1 MPRDETIRERALDW
15 AVRAG
20 DPAFD
25 DWDGFTRWLE
35 ESPAHG
41 RAYDEIAAAVAD
53 GAEIAA
59 KAPQAANDDFALPAR
74 PVRRRW
80 AIGALAASLA
90 LAVGFGLTMSGKD
103 RYVVETAAGEMK
115 TIALSDGSSLALSGG
130 TRLELDR
137 DDPRFARLERGQAL
151 FTIRHDD
158 KRPFVVLAGDDRL
171 VDAGTVFDVTLDAQ
185 RMQVAVSEGL
195 VLFNPEAQNVKVAP
209 GRVLTR
215 RGGAG
220 GYTLAPIAAEQVG
233 EWRGGRLTFEDA
245 PLGEVAARLSR
256 MTGVDFRT
264 PEGSTGSFSGSILV
278 ASVRED
284 PASLGPLLGASVRR
298 EAGHWIIAPH

>member
-1 MPRDETIRERALDW
+1 MPHDEAIRERALEW

-20 DPAFD
+20 DPEFD

-53 GAEIAA
+53 GADLAP
-59 KAPQAANDDFALPAR
+59 APQAANDDLPSPAL

-80 AIGALAASLA
+80 VVGALAASLA
-90 LAVGFGLTMSGKD
+90 LAVGLGLTLGGKD
-103 RYVVETAAGEMK
+103 RYVVETAAGEMR
-115 TIALSDGSSLALSGG
+115 TIALSDGSSLALSGD

-151 FTIRHDD
+151 FTVRHDEAH
-158 KRPFVVLAGDDRL
+158 PFVVMAGDDRL
-171 VDAGTVFDVTLDAQ
+171 VDAGTVFDVALDGEHM
-185 RMQVAVSEGL
+185 RVAVSEGL
-195 VLFNPEAQNVKVAP
+195 VLFNPQDQNVKVAP

-215 RGGAG
+215 RTGASD
-220 GYTLAPIAAEQVG
+220 YTLAPIAAEQVG
-233 EWRGGRLTFEDA
+233 EWRAGRLTFEDA

-256 MTGVDFRT
+256 MTGVAFRT
-264 PEGSTGSFSGSILV
+264 QEGSTGSFSGSILV

-284 PASLGPLLGASVRR
+284 PASLGPLLGAAVRR
-298 EAGHWIIAPH
+298 EGGHWTISPH

>member
-1 MPRDETIRERALDW
+1 MPHDETIRERALEW

-20 DPAFD
+20 DAEFA

-59 KAPQAANDDFALPAR
+59 QAPQVANDDLAVPAR

-80 AIGALAASLA
+80 VVGALAASLA
-90 LAVGFGLTMSGKD
+90 LVVGLGLALGGKD

-115 TIALSDGSSLALSGG
+115 TIALSDGSSLALSGD

-151 FTIRHDD
+151 FTVRHDEEH
-158 KRPFVVLAGDDRL
+158 PFVVMAGDDRL
-171 VDAGTVFDVTLDAQ
+171 VDAGTVFDVALDRD
-185 RMQVAVSEGL
+185 RMRVAVSEGL
-195 VLFNPEAQNVKVAP
+195 VLFNPEDQNVKVAP
-209 GRVLTR
+209 GRMLTR
-215 RGGAG
+215 RGGAT
-220 GYTLAPIAAEQVG
+220 GYTLSPIGAEQVG
-233 EWRGGRLTFEDA
+233 EWRAGRLTFEDA
-245 PLGEVAARLSR
+245 PLDDVAARLSR
-256 MTGVDFRT
+256 MTGISFRARA
-264 PEGSTGSFSGSILV
+264 GSRGSFSGSILV

-284 PASLGPLLGASVRR
+284 PASLGALLGAAVRR
-298 EAGHWIIAPH
+298 EGDHWTISPH